1 VDEWSGDG
9 DAIGA
14 DLREVLHA
22 AAAVAV
28 GAGMEFPPGLGLPE
42 RLVVLQ
48 EKMKAGDPLAR
59 KVYETIGAYV
69 GYGVAHYAD
78 FYELKHILVLG
89 RVTTG
94 EGGEI
99 LVDVARKVL
108 AAEFPDLAERVNLAL
123 PDEKSRRVGQ
133 SIAAASLPQIVKE
146 KA

>member
-1 VDEWSGDG
+1 VQYFSQV
-9 DAIGA
+9 GA
-14 DLREVLHA
+14 NR
-22 AAAVAV
+22 VAS
-28 GAGMEFPPGLGLPE
+28 GAGMEFPSGIGLPE
-42 RLVVLQ
+42 KLVVLQ
-48 EKMKAGDPLAR
+48 QKMKAGDPLAR
-59 KVYETIGAYV
+59 KVYETIGSYL
-69 GYGVAHYAD
+69 GYAVAHYAD

-99 LVDVARKVL
+99 LVDVAKKVL
-108 AAEFPDLAERVNLAL
+108 EVEFPKLAGQVNIAL